1 MRYHR
6 KFDVL
11 KMKPNLHSIC
21 VLFLIF
27 SLNKSAI
34 AQALVD
40 IETGSVMTG
49 YNNIRIP
56 GDLGTLFSLK
66 DDLKSKTK
74 IFYRLRASYTLQSRH
89 TISLLYAPLE
99 IKSAGRAPYKISF
112 NGVFFDADTDLNSIY
127 KFNSYRLTY
136 RYHLISQTKI
146 ILGLGFTA
154 KIRDA
159 NIRLYSTKQTT
170 ERTSIGFV
178 PIINFNFK
186 WNINEAWG
194 LLLNGDAL
202 VAPQGRAEDI
212 QLAITYQC
220 ADPINIR
227 VGYRILEGG
236 TDSNSGYGFVL
247 FHYASVGFSYTF
259 KKRGTKKRLMINK

>member
-1 MRYHR
+1 
-6 KFDVL
+6 
-11 KMKPNLHSIC
+11 
-21 VLFLIF
+21 
-27 SLNKSAI
+27 
-34 AQALVD
+34 
-40 IETGSVMTG
+40 MTG
-49 YNNIRIP
+49 YNDIHIP
-56 GDLGTLFSLK
+56 SDLGTQFSVK

-74 IFYRLRASYTLQSRH
+74 IFYCFRASYTLQSRH

-99 IKSAGRAPYKISF
+99 IKSAGRVPYKISF

-154 KIRDA
+154 KIRDSR
-159 NIRLYSTKQTT
+159 ILLYSTKQTT

-186 WNINEAWG
+186 WNINKAWG
-194 LLLNGDAL
+194 LLLSGDAL

-220 ADPINIR
+220 AHPINVR
-227 VGYRILEGG
+227 VGTAYLKEARTVIAVTVLSYS
-236 TDSNSGYGFVL
+236 TMPLLDSHIHL
-247 FHYASVGFSYTF
+247 I
-259 KKRGTKKRLMINK
+259 KRD

>member
-1 MRYHR
+1 
-6 KFDVL
+6 
-11 KMKPNLHSIC
+11 MKPNLHSIC
-21 VLFLIF
+21 FLILTF
-27 SLNKSAI
+27 SLNQSVI

-40 IETGSVMTG
+40 VETGSVMTG
-49 YNNIRIP
+49 YNDIRIP

-99 IKSAGRAPYKISF
+99 IKSAGRVTYKISF
-112 NGVFFDADTDLNSIY
+112 NGVLFDADTDLNSIY
-127 KFNSYRLTY
+127 KFHSYRLTY

-159 NIRLYSTKQTT
+159 NVHLYSTKQTT
-170 ERTSIGFV
+170 ESTSIGFV
-178 PIINFNFK
+178 PIINFNFN
-186 WNINEAWG
+186 WNINEAWD
-194 LLLNGDAL
+194 LHLNGDAL
-202 VAPQGRAEDI
+202 VTPQGRAGDI

-220 ADPINIR
+220 SDPINIR
-227 VGYRILEGG
+227 MGYRILEEG
-236 TDSNSGYGFVL
+236 TDTATAL
-247 FHYASVGFSYTF
+247 SYSTMPLLDSHIRL
-259 KKRGTKKRLMINK
+259 KKRGTEKRLMINK

>member
-1 MRYHR
+1 
-6 KFDVL
+6 
-11 KMKPNLHSIC
+11 MKPILHSIC
-21 VLFLIF
+21 FLILTF
-27 SLNKSAI
+27 FLNQSAI
-34 AQALVD
+34 AQALVGV
-40 IETGSVMTG
+40 ETGFVMTG
-49 YNNIRIP
+49 YNDIRIP
-56 GDLGTLFSLK
+56 GNLGTLFSLK

-89 TISLLYAPLE
+89 TVSLLYAPLE
-99 IKSAGRAPYKISF
+99 IKSAGRVPNKISF
-112 NGVFFDADTDLNSIY
+112 NGVLFDANTDIKSIY
-127 KFNSYRLTY
+127 KFNSYRFTY

-146 ILGLGFTA
+146 ILDLGFTA

-170 ERTSIGFV
+170 ERTSNGFV

-186 WNINEAWG
+186 WNINEVWG

-202 VAPQGRAEDI
+202 VVPQGRAEDI
-212 QLAITYQC
+212 QLAITYKFS
-220 ADPINIR
+220 DPVNIL

-247 FHYASVGFSYTF
+247 FHYTSFGFSYRF
-259 KKRGTKKRLMINK
+259 KKRGNKKGLMVNK

>member
-1 MRYHR
+1 MT
-6 KFDVL
+6 
-11 KMKPNLHSIC
+11 PNLHSIC
-21 VLFLIF
+21 FIILTF
-27 SLNKSAI
+27 SLNQSVM

-40 IETGSVMTG
+40 VETGSVMTG
-49 YNNIRIP
+49 YNDIRIP

-99 IKSAGRAPYKISF
+99 IKSAGRVTDKISF
-112 NGVFFDADTDLNSIY
+112 NGVLFDADTDLNSIY
-127 KFNSYRLTY
+127 KFHSYRLTY

-146 ILGLGFTA
+146 ILDLGFTA

-170 ERTSIGFV
+170 ERTSMGFV
-178 PIINFNFK
+178 PIINFNFE

-194 LLLNGDAL
+194 LLLNSDAL

-212 QLAITYQC
+212 QLAINYQYS
-220 ADPINIR
+220 DPLNIR
-227 VGYRILEGG
+227 VGYRMLEGG
-236 TDSNSGYGFVL
+236 TDSNSGYGFAL
-247 FHYASVGFSYTF
+247 FHYASVGFSYTM
-259 KKRGTKKRLMINK
+259 KKGGTKKDI

>member
-1 MRYHR
+1 
-6 KFDVL
+6 
-11 KMKPNLHSIC
+11 MKPNRHSIC
-21 VLFLIF
+21 FIILTF
-27 SLNKSAI
+27 SLNQSVM

-40 IETGSVMTG
+40 VETGSVMTG
-49 YNNIRIP
+49 YNDIRIP

-99 IKSAGRAPYKISF
+99 IKSAGRVPDKISF
-112 NGVFFDADTDLNSIY
+112 NGVLFDANTDLNSIY

-136 RYHLISQTKI
+136 RYHIISQTKI

-170 ERTSIGFV
+170 ERTSMGFV
-178 PIINFNFK
+178 PIINFNFE

-194 LLLNGDAL
+194 LLLNSDAL

-212 QLAITYQC
+212 QLAITYQYS
-220 ADPINIR
+220 DPLNIR
-227 VGYRILEGG
+227 VGYRMLEGG
-236 TDSNSGYGFVL
+236 TDSNSGYGFAL
-247 FHYASVGFSYTF
+247 FHYASVGFSYIL
-259 KKRGTKKRLMINK
+259 KKGGTKKRYIINK

>member
-1 MRYHR
+1 
-6 KFDVL
+6 
-11 KMKPNLHSIC
+11 
-21 VLFLIF
+21 
-27 SLNKSAI
+27 
-34 AQALVD
+34 
-40 IETGSVMTG
+40 MTG
-49 YNNIRIP
+49 YNDIRIP
-56 GDLGTLFSLK
+56 SDLGTQFSVK

-74 IFYRLRASYTLQSRH
+74 IFYCFRASYTLQSRH

-99 IKSAGRAPYKISF
+99 IKSAGRVPYKISF

-154 KIRDA
+154 KIRDSR
-159 NIRLYSTKQTT
+159 ILLYSTKQTT

-186 WNINEAWG
+186 WNINKAWG
-194 LLLNGDAL
+194 LLLSGDAL

-220 ADPINIR
+220 AHPINVR
-227 VGYRILEGG
+227 VGTAYLKEARTVIAVTVLSYS
-236 TDSNSGYGFVL
+236 TMPLLDSHIHL
-247 FHYASVGFSYTF
+247 
-259 KKRGTKKRLMINK
+259 KKRD

>member
-1 MRYHR
+1 M
-6 KFDVL
+6 
-11 KMKPNLHSIC
+11 
-21 VLFLIF
+21 
-27 SLNKSAI
+27 
-34 AQALVD
+34 AQALLDV
-40 IETGSVMTG
+40 ETGSVITG
-49 YNNIRIP
+49 YNDIRVP

-66 DDLKSKTK
+66 DDLKSKIK

-99 IKSAGRAPYKISF
+99 IKSAGRVPDKIFF
-112 NGVFFDADTDLNSIY
+112 NGVLFDANTDLNSIY

-170 ERTSIGFV
+170 ERTSMGFV
-178 PIINFNFK
+178 PIINFNFE

-194 LLLNGDAL
+194 LLLNSDAL

-212 QLAITYQC
+212 QLAITYQYS
-220 ADPINIR
+220 DPLNIR
-227 VGYRILEGG
+227 VGYRMLEGG
-236 TDSNSGYGFVL
+236 TDSNSGYGFAL

-259 KKRGTKKRLMINK
+259 KKGGTKKGDVINK

>member
-1 MRYHR
+1 M
-6 KFDVL
+6 
-11 KMKPNLHSIC
+11 
-21 VLFLIF
+21 
-27 SLNKSAI
+27 

-40 IETGSVMTG
+40 VETGSVITG
-49 YNNIRIP
+49 YNDIRVP

-99 IKSAGRAPYKISF
+99 IKSAGRVPDKIFF
-112 NGVFFDADTDLNSIY
+112 NGVLFDANTDLNSIY

-159 NIRLYSTKQTT
+159 NIHLYSTKQTT
-170 ERTSIGFV
+170 ERTSKGFV
-178 PIINFNFK
+178 PIINFNFE

-194 LLLNGDAL
+194 LLLNSDAL
-202 VAPQGRAEDI
+202 VTPKSRAEDI
-212 QLAITYQC
+212 QLAITYQYS
-220 ADPINIR
+220 DPLNIR
-227 VGYRILEGG
+227 VGYRMLEGG
-236 TDSNSGYGFVL
+236 TDSNSGYGFAL
-247 FHYASVGFSYTF
+247 FHYASVGFSYTL
-259 KKRGTKKRLMINK
+259 KKGGTKKRHIINK

>member
-1 MRYHR
+1 MT
-6 KFDVL
+6 
-11 KMKPNLHSIC
+11 PNLHSIC
-21 VLFLIF
+21 FIILTF
-27 SLNKSAI
+27 SLNQSVM

-40 IETGSVMTG
+40 VETGSVMTG
-49 YNNIRIP
+49 YNDIRIP

-99 IKSAGRAPYKISF
+99 IKSAGRVPDKISF
-112 NGVFFDADTDLNSIY
+112 NGVLFDANTDLNSIY

-136 RYHLISQTKI
+136 RYHIISQTKI

-170 ERTSIGFV
+170 ERTSMGFV
-178 PIINFNFK
+178 PIINFSFE

-194 LLLNGDAL
+194 LLLNSDAL

-212 QLAITYQC
+212 QLAINYQYS
-220 ADPINIR
+220 DPLNIR
-227 VGYRILEGG
+227 VGYRMLEGG
-236 TDSNSGYGFVL
+236 TDSNSGYGFAL
-247 FHYASVGFSYTF
+247 FHYASVGFSYTM
-259 KKRGTKKRLMINK
+259 KKGGTKKDI

>member
-1 MRYHR
+1 MT
-6 KFDVL
+6 
-11 KMKPNLHSIC
+11 PNLHSIC
-21 VLFLIF
+21 FIILTF
-27 SLNKSAI
+27 SLNQSVM

-40 IETGSVMTG
+40 VETGSVMTG
-49 YNNIRIP
+49 YNDIRIP

-99 IKSAGRAPYKISF
+99 IKSAGRVPDKISF
-112 NGVFFDADTDLNSIY
+112 NGVLFDANTDLNSIY

-136 RYHLISQTKI
+136 RYHIISQTKI

-170 ERTSIGFV
+170 ERTSMGFV
-178 PIINFNFK
+178 PIINFNFE

-194 LLLNGDAL
+194 LLLNSDAL

-212 QLAITYQC
+212 QLAINYQYS
-220 ADPINIR
+220 DPLNIR
-227 VGYRILEGG
+227 VGVP
-236 TDSNSGYGFVL
+236 D
-247 FHYASVGFSYTF
+247 A
-259 KKRGTKKRLMINK
+259 